1 MSHRKA
7 SLIQMWEI
15 IAPKYVYNPF
25 FFLPFQSFGLVLMNG
40 TKVDSLW
47 RFRDPEPGR
56 WLQLFCSQH
65 IFEDRNVWY
74 SCFHVCVFKGKMGG
88 GGWSGSFW
96 RKEHFRSN
104 TRKNL
109 LKLRAISLMIWEFL
123 SLPKS
128 DHDFFF
134 FHSSVAREKLSF
146 SRTNSGQSFGLSVL
160 LLCFQKF
167 IQ

>member
-1 MSHRKA
+1 
-7 SLIQMWEI
+7 
-15 IAPKYVYNPF
+15 
-25 FFLPFQSFGLVLMNG
+25 MNG

-88 GGWSGSFW
+88 GGSSGSFW

-134 FHSSVAREKLSF
+134 FSQQCSKGETIILQNKFRSIFWVVCLASMLSEIHSVSVA
-146 SRTNSGQSFGLSVL
+146 GQQHDWPFPQFESAPNIMLIRNRVL
-160 LLCFQKF
+160 F
-167 IQ
+167 